1 MMKKLYLE
9 PTSMCNLNC
18 RTCFRNN
25 WFDEKQGI
33 MSDEILQKIYSYI
46 KESNNLQSVMLA
58 GMGEP
63 LLHEKTAEIVNQISS
78 SGKKAEVLT
87 NGTLLDEKMSAELIG
102 AGLDTL
108 WVSCDE
114 AHIES
119 ANSSA
124 EILRSIEYFNSIRKN
139 KCKLGFT
146 FVVENACTDKI
157 YEFAE
162 KFHADEVNI
171 SGAIPSSPVKDICSL
186 NTIFGEDDAL
196 HKNYCPFIEEEKCF
210 VKWNGDVSPCMQLL
224 HSSYTYLFEEKRK
237 VTAYSFGNLSKN
249 SLEEIWNSKKY
260 REFREKVKNFEFPDC
275 TLCDGC
281 DDRLENKTD
290 CIFNEMPTCG
300 ACLWAQNIARC
311 P

>member
-1 MMKKLYLE
+1 MKKLYLE

-18 RTCFRNN
+18 RMCFRHN
-25 WFDEKQGI
+25 WFDENQGM
-33 MSDEILQKIYSYI
+33 MSDEVLQQVYQYI
-46 KESNNLQSVMLA
+46 KSKNNLQSVMLA

-63 LLHEKTAEIVNQISS
+63 LLHGRITEIVREISL

-87 NGTLLDEKMSAELIG
+87 NGTLLNESMCEKLLD
-102 AGLDTL
+102 AGISTL
-108 WVSCDE
+108 WISCDE
-114 AHIES
+114 PHLEGTGNAVQ
-119 ANSSA
+119 
-124 EILRSIEYFNSIRKN
+124 ILKNIAYFNSIRKN
-139 KCKLGFT
+139 RCTLGFT
-146 FVVENACTDKI
+146 FVVEKTCTDKI

-162 KFHADEVNI
+162 KFCADEVNI
-171 SGAIPSSPVKDICSL
+171 SGVIPSTPVKEICSL
-186 NTIFGEDDAL
+186 NTIFGESDTL
-196 HKNYCPFIEEEKCF
+196 HKNYCPFIQEEKCF

-237 VTAYSFGNLSKN
+237 VAAYSFGNLQRN
-249 SLEEIWNSKKY
+249 SLEEIWNSERY
-260 REFREKVKNFEFPDC
+260 REFRKKVKNFEFPDC

-290 CIFNEMPTCG
+290 CMFNEMPTCG